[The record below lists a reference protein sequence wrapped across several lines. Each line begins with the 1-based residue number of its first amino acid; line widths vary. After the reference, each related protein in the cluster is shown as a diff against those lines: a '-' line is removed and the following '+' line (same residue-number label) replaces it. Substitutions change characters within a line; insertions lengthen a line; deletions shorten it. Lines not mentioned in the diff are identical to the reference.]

1 MNEKVNLD
9 DLYKTKKHTFDHKI
23 KIYERILNRIHK
35 KIKTT
40 ARKRNSE
47 CFCMYIIPEF
57 ILGLPRYD
65 ITLCTTHIIDKLQIN
80 GFKIKYTHPNLLFI
94 SWQHYIPFYERQ
106 EYKKK
111 TGVNIDGFG
120 NVITKKSK
128 KKNNDPENIN
138 ELLLKN
144 GDKTK
149 IKNKSNFKDIS
160 SYKPTGK
167 FIYDKET
174 IKTIQTINL

>member
-1 MNEKVNLD
+1 MTEKVNLD

-23 KIYERILNRIHK
+23 KIYDKILNRIHK

-40 ARKRNSE
+40 ARNRNSE
-47 CFCMYIIPEF
+47 CFCMYVIPEF
-57 ILGLPRYD
+57 ILGIPKYD
-65 ITLCTTHIIDKLQIN
+65 ITLCTTHIIDKLEKN

-94 SWQHYIPFYERQ
+94 SWNHYIPYYERQ

-111 TGVNIDGFG
+111 TGINIDGFG

-128 KKNNDPENIN
+128 KKESGNIN
-138 ELLLKN
+138 NLLLKN
-144 GDKTK
+144 SEKPVKVKKTD
-149 IKNKSNFKDIS
+149 FKDIS

-174 IKTIQTINL
+174 IKTIQTINV

>member
-1 MNEKVNLD
+1 MTEKVNLD

-23 KIYERILNRIHK
+23 KIYDKILNRIHK

-40 ARKRNSE
+40 ARNRNSE
-47 CFCMYIIPEF
+47 CFCMYVIPEF
-57 ILGLPRYD
+57 ILGIPKYD
-65 ITLCTTHIIDKLQIN
+65 ITLCTTHIIDKLEKN

-94 SWQHYIPFYERQ
+94 SWKHYIPYYERN

-111 TGVNIDGFG
+111 TGINIDGFG

-128 KKNNDPENIN
+128 KNESGNIN
-138 ELLLKN
+138 NLLLKN
-144 GDKTK
+144 GEKSIKGKKTD
-149 IKNKSNFKDIS
+149 FKDIS

>member
-1 MNEKVNLD
+1 MTEKVNLD

-23 KIYERILNRIHK
+23 KIYDKILNRIHK
-35 KIKTT
+35 KIKTV
-40 ARKRNSE
+40 ARNRHSN

-57 ILGLPRYD
+57 ILGIPRYN
-65 ITLCTTHIIDKLQIN
+65 IGLCTTHIIDKLETN

-94 SWQHYIPFYERQ
+94 SWQHFIPYYERQ

-120 NVITKKSK
+120 NVITKKTK
-128 KKNNDPENIN
+128 KKESENIN
-138 ELLLKN
+138 DLLLKN
-144 GDKTK
+144 SDISTIKTK
-149 IKNKSNFKDIS
+149 KSNFKDIA

>member
-1 MNEKVNLD
+1 MNDKVNLD

-23 KIYERILNRIHK
+23 KIYDKILNRIHK

-40 ARKRNSE
+40 AINRHSN
-47 CFCMYIIPEF
+47 CFCMFVIPEF
-57 ILGLPRYD
+57 ILGIPRYD
-65 ITLCTTHIIDKLQIN
+65 ITLCTTHIIDKLEKN
-80 GFKIKYTHPNLLFI
+80 GFKIRYTHPNLLFI
-94 SWQHYIPFYERQ
+94 SWKHYIPYYERL

-111 TGVNIDGFG
+111 TGINIDGFG

-128 KKNNDPENIN
+128 KNESGNIN
-138 ELLLKN
+138 NLLLKN
-144 GDKTK
+144 SENSIKVKKTG
-149 IKNKSNFKDIS
+149 FKDIS

>member
-9 DLYKTKKHTFDHKI
+9 DLYKTKKNTFDHKI
-23 KIYERILNRIHK
+23 KIYDKILNRIHK

-40 ARKRNSE
+40 ARNRNSE
-47 CFCMYIIPEF
+47 CFCMYVIPEF
-57 ILGLPRYD
+57 ILGIPKYD
-65 ITLCTTHIIDKLQIN
+65 ITLCTTHIIDKLEKN

-94 SWQHYIPFYERQ
+94 SWKHYIPYYERQ

-111 TGVNIDGFG
+111 TGINIDGFG

-128 KKNNDPENIN
+128 KNESGNIN
-138 ELLLKN
+138 NLLLKN
-144 GDKTK
+144 SEKSIKVKKTD
-149 IKNKSNFKDIS
+149 FKDIS

>member
-1 MNEKVNLD
+1 MTEKVNLD
-9 DLYKTKKHTFDHKI
+9 DLYKTKKNTFDHKI
-23 KIYERILNRIHK
+23 KIYDKILNRIHK

-40 ARKRNSE
+40 ARNRNSE
-47 CFCMYIIPEF
+47 CFCMYVIPEF
-57 ILGLPRYD
+57 ILGIPKYD
-65 ITLCTTHIIDKLQIN
+65 ITLCTTHIIDKLEKN

-94 SWQHYIPFYERQ
+94 SWKHYIPYYERQ

-111 TGVNIDGFG
+111 TGINIDGFG

-128 KKNNDPENIN
+128 KNESGNIN
-138 ELLLKN
+138 NLLLKN
-144 GDKTK
+144 SEKSIKVKKTD
-149 IKNKSNFKDIS
+149 FKDIS

>member
-1 MNEKVNLD
+1 MTEKVNLD

-23 KIYERILNRIHK
+23 KIYDKILNRIHK

-40 ARKRNSE
+40 ARNRNSG
-47 CFCMYIIPEF
+47 CFCMYVIPEF
-57 ILGLPRYD
+57 ILGIPKYD
-65 ITLCTTHIIDKLQIN
+65 ITLCTTHIIDKLEKN

-94 SWQHYIPFYERQ
+94 SWQHYIPYYERQ

-111 TGVNIDGFG
+111 TGINIDGFG

-128 KKNNDPENIN
+128 KNESGNIN
-138 ELLLKN
+138 NLLLKN
-144 GDKTK
+144 GEKSIKGKKTD
-149 IKNKSNFKDIS
+149 FKDIS

>member
-1 MNEKVNLD
+1 MTEKVNLD
-9 DLYKTKKHTFDHKI
+9 DLYKTKKNTFDHKI
-23 KIYERILNRIHK
+23 KIYDKILNRIHK

-40 ARKRNSE
+40 ARNRNSE
-47 CFCMYIIPEF
+47 CFCMYVIPEF
-57 ILGLPRYD
+57 ILGIPKYD
-65 ITLCTTHIIDKLQIN
+65 ITLCTTHIIDKLEKN
-80 GFKIKYTHPNLLFI
+80 GFKIKYTHPNFLFI
-94 SWQHYIPFYERQ
+94 SWKHYIPYYERT

-111 TGVNIDGFG
+111 TGINIDGFG

-128 KKNNDPENIN
+128 KKESENIN
-138 ELLLKN
+138 NLLLKN
-144 GDKTK
+144 SEKPTKVKKTD
-149 IKNKSNFKDIS
+149 FKDIS